1 MIVTTRARDGEAHQA
16 TGDDVNTVINDFI
29 LPIQKRRPKAR
40 NPMAAKGRLSSPK
53 VIGSQLL
60 NNKLIERQILIE
72 RAHYIIAVGV
82 GIGIDSIATA
92 KPVAARIRVSRHIQ
106 PMPRPAFTVMR
117 RGQQTVNQLGPC
129 IRRIVGH
136 ELLHFAYVGIN
147 PVKLMVA
154 RRMSVRRSARLEGSM
169 PALVSRRRTN

>member
-1 MIVTTRARDGEAHQA
+1 MIVTTRARHGEAHQA
-16 TGDDVNTVINDFI
+16 AGDDVNPVINDFI
-29 LPIQKRRPKAR
+29 LPIQKTPTQSQKPHGRQRPFIFTQF
-40 NPMAAKGRLSSPK
+40 K

-60 NNKLIERQILIE
+60 NDKLIERQILIE

-92 KPVAARIRVSRHIQ
+92 KSVAARIRVSRHIQ

-117 RGQQTVNQLGPC
+117 RSQQTVNQLGPC

-136 ELLHFAYVGIN
+136 ELLHFGI
-147 PVKLMVA
+147 
-154 RRMSVRRSARLEGSM
+154 RRHQSG
-169 PALVSRRRTN
+169 